1 MIIASSDLGS
11 RDTVTARRP
20 RLRLTEAWATGFA
33 LTGSLLFK
41 ISTLNVSGWAAKYN
55 TKLAFL
61 RLRPEPTRRRGLRQS
76 LPRPV
81 ETAGPNG
88 LTLCCLQ
95 IFSSSRQGFSRGST

>member
-1 MIIASSDLGS
+1 M
-11 RDTVTARRP
+11 TARRP

-61 RLRPEPTRRRGLRQS
+61 RLSPTRPAGGDSGKACRGQS
-76 LPRPV
+76 EPRAQ
-81 ETAGPNG
+81 TA
-88 LTLCCLQ
+88 
-95 IFSSSRQGFSRGST
+95 